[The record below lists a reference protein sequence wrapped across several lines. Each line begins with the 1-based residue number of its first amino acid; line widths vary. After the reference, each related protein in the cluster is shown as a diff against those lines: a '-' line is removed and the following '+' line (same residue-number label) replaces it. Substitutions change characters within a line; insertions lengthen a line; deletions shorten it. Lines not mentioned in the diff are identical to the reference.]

1 MPWGGELLTPYII
14 APDYPDN
21 WDNTAR
27 ILYDNG
33 IKTLV
38 SVGYSVGTFVDERD
52 YLLFS
57 PLDSYPITSNTK
69 SYDFGVVNYGIGG
82 GAVLNSLYNEYWAKY
97 IDELYHKDTRIAKVK
112 AFLSA
117 RDISEFRFNS
127 VIIIRNKK
135 YRVKKIDYNQNHLS
149 TLELITIKD
158 L

>member
-1 MPWGGELLTPYII
+1 MLT
-14 APDYPDN
+14 
-21 WDNTAR
+21 
-27 ILYDNG
+27 
-33 IKTLV
+33 
-38 SVGYSVGTFVDERD
+38 VGYSVGTFSDERD

-57 PLDSYPITSNTK
+57 PLDSHPITSSTK

-82 GAVLNSLYNEYWAKY
+82 VAVLHSLYNEYWAKY

-117 RDISEFRFNS
+117 RDISEFRFND